1 KYITCHVGRIENA
14 SEAMVSGLDDAPF
27 AGARRRQ
34 DMETV
39 LLQFGGDFAHA
50 LAGNGIGLDVAVNDK
65 DGEFQVFV
73 HGGFL
78 KTPAFRVEAS
88 CTSSKQTAETL
99 SGRLRLG
106 FHRLLQLSPERR
118 GASRFLDG
126 RQTRRMG
133 GQFVIA
139 GADDS

>member
-1 KYITCHVGRIENA
+1 
-14 SEAMVSGLDDAPF
+14 
-27 AGARRRQ
+27 
-34 DMETV
+34 
-39 LLQFGGDFAHA
+39 
-50 LAGNGIGLDVAVNDK
+50 K

-139 GADDS
+139 GADDSGSHTIGRQAPDRRRLLAAAVGVVPLACQRKMRLPAG